1 MSKPFTI
8 IYIVGRGHSGSTL
21 LDLLVS
27 SHSEVTSV
35 GEVKSL
41 SSRKKRF
48 GRKPLEEECTCGA
61 AKISDCTFWRHI
73 DAKMI
78 ESDGLSLWDVDVYGE
93 DSEIFEAH
101 NTAVFNA
108 VSEITG
114 CRFIVDS
121 SKDIDRLEKLLKAK
135 VFDIRPIHLIRSPYG
150 VVFSN
155 MKKGRV
161 LTKEAYNYTKKM
173 MRARRILS
181 GHNHFTVHYETLTTK
196 PSQTLYGI
204 MNWLGLSFE
213 QSQLDWSSHDH
224 HNIAGNRMR
233 FSKNNDIRPD
243 TSWKQGLNPLQKTT
257 IAWMTLPTRLPET
270 WLFKLF
276 SYIWYVRKL
285 RKCMR
290 NNMLILSN
298 KISDLY

>member
-1 MSKPFTI
+1 MKNPFTI
-8 IYIVGRGHSGSTL
+8 IYITGKEHSGSTL
-21 LDLLVS
+21 LDLLIS

-35 GEVKSL
+35 GEIKVL
-41 SSRKKRF
+41 SSGKKRSTLK
-48 GRKPLEEECTCGA
+48 RIEEKKCTCGVP
-61 AKISDCTFWRHI
+61 KISDCTFWRHI

-93 DSEIFEAH
+93 DSEIFKAH
-101 NTAVFNA
+101 NMAVFNA

-121 SKDIDRLEKLLKAK
+121 SKNIDRLEKLLKAK
-135 VFDIRPIHLIRSPYG
+135 VFDIRTIHLIRNLCG
-150 VVFSN
+150 VVFSK

-181 GHNHFTVHYETLTTK
+181 EHDYFTVHYETLATT
-196 PSQTLYGI
+196 PRQTLSVL
-204 MNWLGLSFE
+204 MHWLGLSFE
-213 QSQLDWSSHDH
+213 EGQMDWPRYEH

-243 TSWKQGLNPLQKTT
+243 TSWKQGLTTLQKIT
-257 IAWMTLPTRLPET
+257 INLLTLPTRLPQT

-276 SYIWYVRKL
+276 PYK
-285 RKCMR
+285 
-290 NNMLILSN
+290 
-298 KISDLY
+298 